1 MQDSDFLK
9 CAVDQFNAAEY
20 YACHDTLE
28 ALWTEALDPE
38 RRFYQGLLQAAV
50 AYYHLERGN
59 WRGAVLLL
67 GESIAKLEDYCP
79 TFAHLNVEA
88 LVEENQQNLTQLQ
101 NLGPD
106 QLSALTE
113 SPRPLWHWR
122 PHESD

>member
-1 MQDSDFLK
+1 MQDSDSFK
-9 CAVDQFNAAEY
+9 HAVDQFNAGEY

-50 AYYHLERGN
+50 AYYHLGRGN

-67 GESIAKLEDYCP
+67 GESLAKLGSYCP
-79 TFAHLNVEA
+79 TFAHLDVEA
-88 LVEENQQNLTQLQ
+88 LVEDNRRILTQLQ
-101 NLGPD
+101 RLGPD

-113 SPRPLWHWR
+113 HPRPRWHWR
-122 PHESD
+122 AHE